1 MANIVYV
8 GHVLKVELP
17 VWLAVLLEV
26 AVVDG
31 ERVDILVVGA
41 LREEVAETVDVRLS
55 IEDRVFVK
63 DDVDVLECAIV
74 KVGDLL
80 MNGVLLEKADRV
92 GVIVVLDV

>member
-1 MANIVYV
+1 M
-8 GHVLKVELP
+8 
-17 VWLAVLLEV
+17 
-26 AVVDG
+26 
-31 ERVDILVVGA
+31 DILVVGA